1 MILFKV
7 PVYVPTA
14 APQYKETVA
23 NAPHETSHHEHEA
36 ATEEV
41 VDPGQTYGSLLINL
55 DKVDAFRK

>member
-14 APQYKETVA
+14 APQYKETA
-23 NAPHETSHHEHEA
+23 AHETSHHEHEA